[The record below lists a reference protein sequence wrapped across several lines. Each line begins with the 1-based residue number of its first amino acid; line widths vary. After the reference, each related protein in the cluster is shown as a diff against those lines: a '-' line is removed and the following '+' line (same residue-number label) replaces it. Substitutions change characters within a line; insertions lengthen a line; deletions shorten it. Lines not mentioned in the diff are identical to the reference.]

1 MGEAKRRKQAL
12 ADGKA
17 WPSRE
22 MGHKPGR
29 ATVDKPRSSQEFLDQ
44 LSPAM
49 RPDFFRLFE
58 ETRAITRDELAVF
71 RAGPEAERLDSIGS
85 MARAR
90 HADLEAAV
98 DAAFSAS
105 PDGEETRRAIAC
117 RKGCYFCCHV
127 HVQATIPD
135 AILVA
140 SAIRDGT
147 VEDFSPAIRDTAA
160 RIAGLDADQ
169 RYRQAIPCPMLKEGA
184 CGIYAVRPTA
194 CRAYLATDA
203 RQCEASLDQARAGG
217 TPAAVESLAYPQQ
230 LSAAINGGVLEGCGE
245 AGLQNCAVEL
255 TEAVDLILREP
266 SIVDRW
272 LSGEAVFRAYHRG

>member
-12 ADGKA
+12 AAGKA
-17 WPSRE
+17 WPTRPKRE
-22 MGHKPGR
+22 
-29 ATVDKPRSSQEFLDQ
+29 AEALDKPRSSQEFLDQ
-44 LSPAM
+44 LPPAM

-58 ETRAITRDELAVF
+58 ETRRITRDALAEI
-71 RAGPEAERLDSIGS
+71 RADGAEDRGARLGAL
-85 MARAR
+85 ARDR
-90 HADLEAAV
+90 HADLEDAV
-98 DAAFSAS
+98 EAAFAGS

-117 RKGCYFCCHV
+117 KKGCYFCCHV

-140 SAIRDGT
+140 SAIRAGT
-147 VEDFSPAIRDTAA
+147 VDDFSPAIHETAA

-169 RYRQAIPCPMLKEGA
+169 RYRQAIPCPMLKAGA

-203 RQCEASLDQARAGG
+203 RQCEASLGQARAGG

-230 LSAAINGGVLEGCGE
+230 ISAAINGGVLEGSGD

-266 SIVDRW
+266 SVVERW
-272 LSGEAVFRAYHRG
+272 LTGENVFSAYRRG